1 MRTVKKALSVILCLC
16 MIMSVSAVGLNVFAQ
31 EKSEAVAKFEANV
44 EAFTGDVTVSDPSA
58 EVLGAYEKLVAE
70 YKALSNYD
78 KESIDVMVFD
88 VFYHDV
94 VMRERQISIKNHPE
108 ISSYKKDH
116 YVNGAAQAVTMLGY
130 VPAYI
135 DNAVVLA
142 KTFADKKMISVDDKK
157 AAWEAADYN
166 TRVMA
171 GGYSGTHTIIS
182 GSVKGNAFTGFKLMA
197 DVIYNDL
204 LKANPA
210 PTKPKSPGLAPKP
223 GSYAEGENDPQ
234 YIADFEAWLVKAEAY
249 NKAYAAEY
257 TYKGDLYIE
266 ALEWLAS
273 VEHSLKT
280 PLETIKAVRE
290 GKSVYD
296 SGAGTS
302 KAAAAVKKYD
312 AMSDADK
319 TLFDKI
325 SYTFYGV
332 AVDNITSWSYKSFN
346 STALY
351 NACLDIGN
359 ARYINYFVVVIEG
372 IDEPYTRDD
381 IDSAK
386 AAYAKVPSSLRNQ
399 IPVETMTKYKAI
411 LASIGPD
418 EGKGERPNVERMQST
433 VVKYPFGASKK
444 SVNKMLGKVEDI
456 LFTALNVPNG
466 DASQLMSTGVYTNYT
481 VAEIAK
487 VLFPLL
493 GQASSLI
500 SKGPADLAKK
510 LDADKCAGAIEA
522 LNAAS
527 NTVDADGNKV
537 SKVDAWQYL
546 TVVDGDFGF
555 LDGDK
560 EGFLDAVA
568 SLFRPLTLMTLVITL
583 ENKVDTGDGTYT
595 YGAYEDLVPVFEALG
610 ATGFMSS
617 DEYTNYVNAG
627 ATGEEKMER
636 RIRAILVPVF
646 NLMDS
651 VAADESPLN
660 ALLGLLTKVAY
671 VVDSGELNTQIQ
683 ALISKLK
690 LGLASKINVDLTTEG
705 LYDMIAPKLENIELQ
720 AAKVDENGEEIAPA
734 VTLSLNLDN
743 DKFVS
748 AIKDLAGCGV
758 YTANESIARG
768 KNWFV
773 SIDGDAA
780 DAFVVLFR
788 YLHSELTAE
797 NNATAIKAAVKA
809 LDMNFAQRIAVNFLV
824 SVVLSSSADGALRTL
839 VFMVPVVKAGVK
851 IASWFGAFKK

>member
-31 EKSEAVAKFEANV
+31 DKSEAVVNLEAEIKAYTGNV
-44 EAFTGDVTVSDPSA
+44 DIAEPSQA
-58 EVLGAYEKLVAE
+58 DLEGYEKLTAGF
-70 YKALSNYD
+70 KALTQDQKDSM
-78 KESIDVMVFD
+78 DVMVFD
-88 VFYHDV
+88 ILYHHVID
-94 VMRERQISIKNHPE
+94 RERRLSIKNNPSL
-108 ISSYKKDH
+108 SSYSSQH
-116 YVNGAAQAVTMLGY
+116 YANAVAQLTTVLGEL
-130 VPAYI
+130 PAYVDAAEKLAVKLEDKAVSI
-135 DNAVVLA
+135 DE
-142 KTFADKKMISVDDKK
+142 KKE
-157 AAWEAADYN
+157 AWTAADYN
-166 TRVMA
+166 TRILA
-171 GGYSGTHTIIS
+171 GAYSTS
-182 GSVKGNAFTGFKLMA
+182 YNMF
-197 DVIYNDL
+197 YNDL
-204 LKANPA
+204 NGSEL
-210 PTKPKSPGLAPKP
+210 PGLKLIAGKVYDDLLKNDPSPARPGRP
-223 GSYAEGENDPQ
+223 GSAPSASDYEQGENDP
-234 YIADFEAWLVKAEAY
+234 A
-249 NKAYAAEY
+249 
-257 TYKGDLYIE
+257 YIE
-266 ALEWLAS
+266 AYQKWLEKSEAYYKGYAAQYDHEGKLYLEAIEWAAS
-273 VEHSLKT
+273 VEPAYKELAAA
-280 PLETIKAVRE
+280 IKAVRE
-290 GKSVYD
+290 AKAAYD
-296 SGAGTS
+296 SEGLTS
-302 KAAAAVKKYD
+302 KAAAAVKLCD
-312 AMSDADK
+312 EMSESSRK
-319 TLFDKI
+319 MFDNI
-325 SYTFYGV
+325 SNTFYAVGV
-332 AVDNITSWSYKSFN
+332 NQITDWTYETYNAKG
-346 STALY
+346 LY
-351 NACLDIGN
+351 NACKDIGN

-734 VTLSLNLDN
+734 VTLSLNLDK